1 MLQGRYNKERGIHMA
16 ESQAET
22 EHGYVEGNSISPNE
36 LHFQY
41 GIPNEEIAS
50 FRNLIRIY
58 PGREVIIKEGE
69 HEHALYLL
77 RFGNVEVFKGSG
89 ASRELIGAIEAV
101 NFFGEMS
108 MINDEDRSATV
119 ISRSDHVVV
128 YRIPNPNL
136 QTILTNP
143 KWAEL
148 LISRLCK
155 NLARSLEQQ
164 MTVSE
169 NVKELRSELEH
180 VKKEM
185 KIQQEET
192 ARKTRL
198 TLNGILHFQ
207 SIVQRTAVVGSKG
220 WAYLNTL
227 DHVARS
233 VISHYLPTL
242 GDAEKTVEIGLIQN
256 ALSAL
261 PQNEQNKAIDEL
273 KQLL

>member
-1 MLQGRYNKERGIHMA
+1 MA
-16 ESQAET
+16 ETQAGMKN
-22 EHGYVEGNSISPNE
+22 GYVEGNSISPNE
-36 LHFQY
+36 LHIQY
-41 GIPNEEIAS
+41 GIPTEEISS

-58 PGREVIIKEGE
+58 PEREVIIKEGE

-89 ASRELIGAIEAV
+89 TSRELIGAIEAV

-108 MINDEDRSATV
+108 MIIDEARSATV
-119 ISRSDHVVV
+119 ISRSSHVVV
-128 YRIPNPNL
+128 YRIPNPNI

-164 MTVSE
+164 MTASE
-169 NVKELRSELEH
+169 NVKELRSELEQ
-180 VKKEM
+180 VKQAM
-185 KIQQEET
+185 KKQQEET
-192 ARKTRL
+192 ARKTQL

-207 SIVQRTAVVGSKG
+207 NIVQRTAVVGSKG

-227 DHVARS
+227 NHVARTL
-233 VISHYLPTL
+233 ITHYLPNL
-242 GDAEKTVEIGLIQN
+242 DGAEKTVEISVIKN
-256 ALSAL
+256 SLSAL
-261 PQNEQNKAIDEL
+261 PQNEQNRTIDEL
-273 KQLL
+273 KQFL

>member
-1 MLQGRYNKERGIHMA
+1 MA
-16 ESQAET
+16 EIQAGMKK
-22 EHGYVEGNSISPNE
+22 GYVEGNFISPNE
-36 LHFQY
+36 LHIQY
-41 GIPNEEIAS
+41 GIPNEEITS

-58 PGREVIIKEGE
+58 PEREVIIKEGE

-108 MINDEDRSATV
+108 MINDEARSATV
-119 ISRSDHVVV
+119 VSRSNHVVI

-164 MTVSE
+164 MTASE

-185 KIQQEET
+185 KKQQEET
-192 ARKTRL
+192 TRKTQL
-198 TLNGILHFQ
+198 ALNGILHFQ
-207 SIVQRTAVVGSKG
+207 NIVQRTAVVGSKG

-227 DHVARS
+227 NHVARTL
-233 VISHYLPTL
+233 IAHYLPNL
-242 GDAEKTVEIGLIQN
+242 DNVEKTVEISVIQN

-261 PQNEQNKAIDEL
+261 PQNEQNKAIDDL
-273 KQLL
+273 KQFL